1 MYILVIQLCNCL
13 IICTSYDT
21 YCKFILYSFVAPD
34 DHLDMSEGHLVQ
46 WLSHVDLESVALNST
61 KELLNSVDKLRHGKQ
76 YTSQKSASNM

>member
-1 MYILVIQLCNCL
+1 
-13 IICTSYDT
+13 
-21 YCKFILYSFVAPD
+21 
-34 DHLDMSEGHLVQ
+34 MSEGHLVQ